1 MTLVYEC
8 YRSGHVGKC
17 CNLVLG
23 CLKYMPQPVYT
34 VRLGEEIGNRDIGNN
49 EEIRNVKIS
58 ASLPREIKDKYVN
71 LLKHYKYVFT

>member
-1 MTLVYEC
+1 VYEY

-49 EEIRNVKIS
+49 EESPEAQRQLGLVGKPEELACRS
-58 ASLPREIKDKYVN
+58 CSG
-71 LLKHYKYVFT
+71 